1 MKARRVAHKH
11 PLQHLLNDPKP
22 SRVADEVRSKLP
34 RARRS
39 KRHVIA
45 EDIMLITVFVFD
57 GGERFVGLLL
67 AGLRIVEL
75 NVI

>member
-1 MKARRVAHKH
+1 
-11 PLQHLLNDPKP
+11 
-22 SRVADEVRSKLP
+22 
-34 RARRS
+34 
-39 KRHVIA
+39 
-45 EDIMLITVFVFD
+45 MLITVFVFD